1 MKQRRNEIA
10 KIMAAPLSECDM
22 QLALA
27 LRRIRKTHGSLGNYF
42 AQLEA
47 ERKGANELKS
57 KEQMRQLLAA

>member
-1 MKQRRNEIA
+1 MKQTKTET
-10 KIMAAPLSECDM
+10 MTSEPMTECDF

-27 LRRIRKTHGSLGNYF
+27 IRRIHKTHGSLGNFF